1 VRERLIGV
9 GLIVAALLA
18 MTISV
23 SGLTNRPLVAAL
35 LAGILTLVLSAILG
49 ASITRPPLPPVV
61 DTREMDAQMRR
72 MLAGREELLRA
83 VSHELRTP
91 VARMSFAVEL
101 LAEQKMQNE
110 RDSRAAAIQD
120 DIAELESLIAELM
133 TYTSLEDEQLRSSTR
148 PVDPTPL
155 LARMVKQARMTRHQ
169 RTVQWDE
176 QPVPPIEADRRLF
189 TRALD
194 NLMRNAVKYGM
205 STVRLSVDVGPRVVR
220 FIVDDDG
227 PGVPVGERARIFDA
241 LVRLDPARSRDTGGI
256 GLGLSL
262 ARRIANGH
270 GGRLTCTDSPLGG
283 ARFILSIPRVI

>member
-1 VRERLIGV
+1 
-9 GLIVAALLA
+9 

-23 SGLTNRPLVAAL
+23 SGLTNHPLVAAV
-35 LAGILTLVLSAILG
+35 LAGVLTIVLSGVMGAILTQPKPA
-49 ASITRPPLPPVV
+49 AEV
-61 DTREMDAQMRR
+61 DTSEIDAQMRR
-72 MLAGREELLRA
+72 MIAGREELLRA

-101 LAEQKMQNE
+101 LAEQESQAE
-110 RDSRAAAIQD
+110 RDTRAAAIQD
-120 DIAELESLIAELM
+120 DIAELEALIAELM
-133 TYTSLEDEQLRSSTR
+133 TYTSLEDEQLRSSTL

-155 LARMVKQARMTRHQ
+155 LARMVEQARMTRRQ
-169 RTVQWDE
+169 RTVEWDE
-176 QPVPPIEADRRLF
+176 HPLPNIDADRRLF

-194 NLMRNAVKYGM
+194 NLMRNAVKYGK
-205 STVRLSVDVGPRVVR
+205 STVRLSCEVEPRVVR

-227 PGVPVGERARIFDA
+227 PGVPVSERARIFDA

-262 ARRIANGH
+262 ARRVANAH

-283 ARFILSIPRVI
+283 ARFVLSIPRVI

>member
-1 VRERLIGV
+1 MRDRFIGA
-9 GLIVAALLA
+9 GLVVAAVLA
-18 MTISV
+18 MAISV
-23 SGLTNRPLVAAL
+23 SGLTEQPFIAAL
-35 LAGILTLVLSAILG
+35 LAGILTIVLSAVL
-49 ASITRPPLPPVV
+49 AATVTRPAPAPVV
-61 DTREMDAQMRR
+61 DTSEIDGQMRR

-101 LAEQKMQNE
+101 LAEQTSQSE
-110 RDSRAAAIQD
+110 RDTRAAAIQD

-133 TYTSLEDEQLRSSTR
+133 TYTSLEDEQLRSSTL

-155 LARMVKQARMTRHQ
+155 MARMVEQARMTR
-169 RTVQWDE
+169 RKRIVEWDE
-176 QPVPPIEADRRLF
+176 HPVPKIEADRRLF

-194 NLMRNAVKYGM
+194 NLMRNAVKYGKR
-205 STVRLSVDVGPRVVR
+205 TVRLSCEVEPRVVR

-227 PGVPVGERARIFDA
+227 PGVPITERARIFDA

-262 ARRIANGH
+262 ARRIANAH

-283 ARFILSIPRVI
+283 ARFVLSIPRVT